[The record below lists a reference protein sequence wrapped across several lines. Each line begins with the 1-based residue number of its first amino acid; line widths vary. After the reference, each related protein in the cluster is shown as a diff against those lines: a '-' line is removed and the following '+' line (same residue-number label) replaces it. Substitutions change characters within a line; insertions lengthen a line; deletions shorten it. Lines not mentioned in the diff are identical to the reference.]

1 MVSGPLFLRYRPPDI
16 PSPGIRH
23 PLALDTG
30 PTGAE
35 ADSPAARLIR
45 ARGTK
50 TEGET
55 RMLIEKMD
63 LSHDALAG
71 KVALI
76 TGAGQGIGKELARNL
91 AWLGAKVIIAEIAE
105 TGSDVEALIRSA
117 GGTALFVQTDVGDE
131 KSVQALADRAF
142 EAFGRVDILVNNAI
156 VYQTGSIL
164 EVPIEAWDRAY
175 AVNLRGAVMAIRT
188 FLPGMLER
196 QEGVIVTIT
205 SQEGMPYAA
214 PYFASKA
221 ALRSLG
227 LSLAA
232 ELGEEAGVSAFVFAP
247 GMVDTP
253 GGNAA
258 FRAMAPRLGL
268 SYDEFTEMGTNPGY
282 AGLMPAED
290 CATGL
295 AYTIVHARDYHGQI
309 ADPFRP
315 LAQAGLLPGAV
326 AAKPPKEHAPTPPG
340 QVKGLATVT
349 RDPAEGPRSFSVR
362 QCVDELGQVLEEVSR
377 EFDELDIFRKMYARR
392 DFQQKAG
399 MSIDDWLEV
408 VADLTPELESLEETT
423 EAGETEETNRMR
435 SKVAWLTDNLA
446 KLANY
451 FEKTKQDAT
460 SFIRDPEALEA
471 ALEAL
476 DHRERVVRS
485 LISVL

>member
-1 MVSGPLFLRYRPPDI
+1 
-16 PSPGIRH
+16 
-23 PLALDTG
+23 
-30 PTGAE
+30 
-35 ADSPAARLIR
+35 
-45 ARGTK
+45 
-50 TEGET
+50 
-55 RMLIEKMD
+55 MLIEKMD
-63 LSHDALAG
+63 LSRDALAG

-105 TGSDVEALIRSA
+105 TGADVEALIRSA

-131 KSVQALADRAF
+131 ESVQALADRAF
-142 EAFGRVDILVNNAI
+142 ETFGRVDILVNNAI
-156 VYQTGSIL
+156 VYQTGSLL
-164 EVPIEAWDRAY
+164 EVPVEAWDRAY

-188 FLPGMLER
+188 FLPGMLDR
-196 QEGVIVTIT
+196 QDGVIVTIT

-232 ELGEEAGVSAFVFAP
+232 ELDEEAGVSAFVFAP

-258 FRAMAPRLGL
+258 FRAMAPRFGL
-268 SYDEFTEMGTNPGY
+268 SYQEFTEMGTNPGY

-315 LAQAGLLPGAV
+315 LAQAGLLPGEV
-326 AAKPPKEHAPTPPG
+326 AAKPPNEHRPMPPG
-340 QVKGLATVT
+340 QVEGPATAT
-349 RDPAEGPRSFSVR
+349 RDPAEGPSPSSIR
-362 QCVDELGQVLEEVSR
+362 QCVDELRTVLEEVCR
-377 EFDELDIFRKMYARR
+377 EFNELDIFRKMYARR
-392 DFQQKAG
+392 DFQHKAG

-408 VADLTPELESLEETT
+408 VADLAPELEILEQRT
-423 EAGETEETNRMR
+423 EASETEDTHQMR
-435 SKVAWLTDNLA
+435 GKLAWLTDNLA
-446 KLANY
+446 KLADY
-451 FEKTKQDAT
+451 FEKTRQDAR
-460 SFIRDPEALEA
+460 SFIRDPKALEA

-476 DHRERVVRS
+476 NHRERVVRA
-485 LISVL
+485 LISVLEHSPVR

>member
-1 MVSGPLFLRYRPPDI
+1 
-16 PSPGIRH
+16 
-23 PLALDTG
+23 
-30 PTGAE
+30 
-35 ADSPAARLIR
+35 
-45 ARGTK
+45 
-50 TEGET
+50 
-55 RMLIEKMD
+55 MLIEKMD
-63 LSHDALAG
+63 LSRDALAG

-105 TGSDVEALIRSA
+105 TGANVEALIRSA
-117 GGTALFVQTDVGDE
+117 GGTALFVQNDVGDE
-131 KSVQALADRAF
+131 KSVQALADRAL
-142 EAFGRVDILVNNAI
+142 ETFGRVDILVNNAI

-164 EVPIEAWDRAY
+164 EVPIEAWDQAY
-175 AVNLRGAVMAIRT
+175 TVNLRGAVMAIRT

-196 QEGVIVTIT
+196 REGVIVTIT

-232 ELGEEAGVSAFVFAP
+232 ELGQEAGVSAFVFAP

-258 FRAMAPRLGL
+258 FRAMAPRFGL
-268 SYDEFTEMGTNPGY
+268 SYQEFTEMGTNPGY

-315 LAQAGLLPGAV
+315 LAQAGLLPGEV
-326 AAKPPKEHAPTPPG
+326 AAKPPNEHRPMPPG
-340 QVKGLATVT
+340 QVEGPATGT
-349 RDPAEGPRSFSVR
+349 RDPAEGSRPSSVR
-362 QCVDELGQVLEEVSR
+362 QCVDELRGVLEAVGR
-377 EFDELDIFRKMYARR
+377 EFDELDIFRKTYARR
-392 DFQQKAG
+392 DFQHKAG
-399 MSIDDWLEV
+399 MSIDDWLET
-408 VADLTPELESLEETT
+408 VADLTPELESLEQAT
-423 EAGETEETNRMR
+423 EAGESAKTKRMR
-435 SKVAWLTDNLA
+435 GKLIWLADNLA
-446 KLANY
+446 KLADY
-451 FEKTKQDAT
+451 FVKTRQDAR

-476 DHRERVVRS
+476 NHRERVVRS
-485 LISVL
+485 LISVLESSLTG

>member
-1 MVSGPLFLRYRPPDI
+1 
-16 PSPGIRH
+16 
-23 PLALDTG
+23 
-30 PTGAE
+30 
-35 ADSPAARLIR
+35 
-45 ARGTK
+45 
-50 TEGET
+50 
-55 RMLIEKMD
+55 MLIERVD
-63 LSHDALAG
+63 LSRDALAG
-71 KVALI
+71 KVALV

-91 AWLGAKVIIAEIAE
+91 AWLGAKVIIAEIAR
-105 TGSDVEALIRSA
+105 TGAATEALIRSA
-117 GGTALFVQTDVGDE
+117 GGTALFVQTDLGDA
-131 KSVQALADRAF
+131 KSVQALAERAL
-142 EAFGRVDILVNNAI
+142 ETFGRVDILVNNAI

-164 EVPIEAWDRAY
+164 EVPMDAWDRAY

-232 ELGEEAGVSAFVFAP
+232 ELGEDAGISAFVFAP

-326 AAKPPKEHAPTPPG
+326 AAKPPKEYAPTPPG
-340 QVKGLATVT
+340 QV
-349 RDPAEGPRSFSVR
+349 EGPSAAMRVSPGGPCPSAAAER
-362 QCVDELGQVLEEVSR
+362 LDELKAVLEEVNG
-377 EFDELDIFRKMYARR
+377 EFDELDVFRKMYARR
-392 DFQQKAG
+392 DFQHKAG
-399 MSIDDWLEV
+399 MSVDDWLEV
-408 VADLTPELESLEETT
+408 VADLAPELKVLEQRT
-423 EAGETEETNRMR
+423 EAGETEETHRMR
-435 SKVAWLTDNLA
+435 GKLTWLQDNLE
-446 KLANY
+446 KLAGY
-451 FEKTKQDAT
+451 FEKTRQDAKG
-460 SFIRDPEALEA
+460 FIRDPEALEA

-476 DHRERVVRS
+476 AYRESIARALLSSLEHSLVR
-485 LISVL
+485 